1 LTAHSGPRFTIVSAV
16 YNVEPYLADFIASV
30 EAQNYDLGRVEVV
43 MVDDGSSDDSLATLE
58 AWASRRPDLVRVM
71 SQSNAGQGA
80 ARNTGLAAAQGE
92 WVTFPDPDD
101 VLEPSYLAAVDSFL
115 HTHPEAVMVAT
126 NRLIWN
132 EAANTIRN
140 AHPLEMLFT
149 YDRLADLDL
158 VESSFHGS
166 APAAFFDLGII
177 RSHDLRFDTRI
188 RPNFEDGH
196 FCSSYL
202 LHCDRTLVGFL
213 ASARYHY
220 RKRADQSSSL
230 QGSMLDRRR
239 YTDVFE
245 FGYLAI
251 LDEAERL
258 RGHVPLWLQH
268 FICYELLGYLSV
280 YEGGRV
286 PTLGEGPEVDV
297 FHRSMAKV
305 MDRFDSGRVLD
316 RTEFFAPRH
325 LRQALAHGYADRNWH
340 EGDVL
345 IDKLDE
351 QGGLARAR
359 YFFTGEVPSEEVYS
373 RESPSTP
380 PHAKTRDLRYFGR
393 TLLRERILWVHFTPD
408 LRICVGGS
416 WAELAFEPPERRVT
430 RALARR
436 VRRLA
441 GSPSRHDR
449 LLVAALQPD
458 PTSRIA
464 RKAKRRAAT
473 TAARRKFSDA
483 WVLMDRIH
491 DAGDS
496 GEILFRRL
504 RTHHQ
509 EINAWFVIE
518 KGTPDWHRLRR
529 DFGSRVVAHR
539 SLEWRVLMAHCSNLL
554 SSHADVPI
562 MEPDEI
568 EEFTERKWKFTFLQH
583 GVIKDDLS
591 SWLSRKEIDLFVT
604 STPQE
609 HASISGDGTGYPF
622 TTKEV
627 KLTGLPRFDRLR
639 EIGTAVGPAARD
651 LVLLTPSWRQW
662 LVQQLGV
669 GTQRRRLQP
678 EVMDSQ
684 FVHEWMELLC
694 SDVLAESCARNDVR
708 LALLPHPNLQELVP
722 RMELPGHITAF
733 SYGEGDVK
741 ELFARAR
748 VLVTDYSSIA
758 FNAAYLDRPVV
769 YFQFD
774 HDLVLN
780 GGHVGRRGYFDYRRD
795 GFGPVTHTAAEAA
808 TAIDAAL
815 RHGPS
820 PMAPYAER
828 VASTF
833 PFRDG
838 LCSERVIEAVLRA
851 DTGEVEANSQ
861 PTDRG

>member
-1 LTAHSGPRFTIVSAV
+1 V
-16 YNVEPYLADFIASV
+16 YNVEPYLADFIASI
-30 EAQNYDLGRVEVV
+30 EGQNYDLGRVEVV
-43 MVDDGSSDDSLATLE
+43 MVDDGSSDDSLAILGT
-58 AWASRRPDLVRVM
+58 WAARRPDLVRVM
-71 SQSNAGQGA
+71 SQPNAGQGA
-80 ARNTGLAAAQGE
+80 ARNTGLAAARGE

-101 VLEPSYLAAVDSFL
+101 VLEPSYLATVDAFL
-115 HTHPEAVMVAT
+115 DTHPEAVMVAT

-132 EAANTIRN
+132 EAASTTRNT
-140 AHPLEMLFT
+140 HPLEMFFA

-158 VESSFHGS
+158 AESSFHGS
-166 APAAFFDLGII
+166 APAAFFDVGII
-177 RSHDLRFDTRI
+177 RRHDLRFDTRI

-202 LHCDRTLVGFL
+202 LHCDRPLVGFL
-213 ASARYHY
+213 TSARYHY

-230 QGSMLDRRR
+230 QGSMLDPRR
-239 YTDVFE
+239 YMDVFE

-258 RGHVPLWLQH
+258 RGQIPLWLQH
-268 FICYELLGYLSV
+268 FVCYELLGYLSV
-280 YEGGRV
+280 YEAGRV
-286 PTLGEGPEVDV
+286 PTLADGPEVNS
-297 FHRSMAKV
+297 FHRSMANV
-305 MDRFDSGRVLD
+305 MDRLDGERVLD
-316 RTEFFAPRH
+316 RVEFFAPRH
-325 LRQALAHGYADRNWH
+325 LRLALTHGYADRNWH
-340 EGDVL
+340 EEHVL

-351 QGGLARAR
+351 QRGLARAR
-359 YFFTGEVPSEEVYS
+359 YFFTGEAPPEEVHS
-373 RESPSTP
+373 RESLSSP

-408 LRICVGGS
+408 LRISVGGS

-441 GSPSRHDR
+441 GSPSQHDR
-449 LLVAALQPD
+449 RLVAALHPD
-458 PTSRIA
+458 PTGRIA
-464 RKAKRRAAT
+464 RKAKQRAAR
-473 TAARRKFSDA
+473 TAAHKKFSDA

-504 RTHHQ
+504 RTDHQ

-529 DFGSRVVAHR
+529 EFGSRVVAHR

-568 EEFTERKWKFTFLQH
+568 TEFAERKWKFTFLQH
-583 GVIKDDLS
+583 GVIKDDLT
-591 SWLSRKEIDLFVT
+591 SWLSRKDIDLFVT

-609 HASISGDGTGYPF
+609 HTSISGDGTGYPF

-639 EIGTAVGPAARD
+639 EIGAGVDPDARD

-662 LVQQLGV
+662 LVHQLDA
-669 GTQRRRLQP
+669 GTQRRRL
-678 EVMDSQ
+678 ESEALGSQ
-684 FVHEWMELLC
+684 FVREWMELLC
-694 SDVLAESCARNDVR
+694 SDDLAESCARNDVR
-708 LALLPHPNLQELVP
+708 LSFLPHPNLQSLVP
-722 RMELPGHITAF
+722 RLELPGHVTAF
-733 SYGEGDVK
+733 SYEEGDVK

-758 FNAAYLDRPVV
+758 FNAAYLERPVV

-774 HDLVLN
+774 DDLVLN

-795 GFGPVTHTAAEAA
+795 GFGPVTHTATEAA
-808 TAIDAAL
+808 TAIDEAL
-815 RHGPS
+815 RYGPS
-820 PMAPYAER
+820 PMSPYAER

-833 PFRDG
+833 PLRDG
-838 LCSERVIEAVLRA
+838 LCSERVIEAVLGT
-851 DTGEVEANSQ
+851 DTREVDASAH
-861 PTDRG
+861 PTDPWVTAP